1 MKFKELKK
9 SSLYQTSDFDDMEVM
24 ISVAR
29 NGKREYEP
37 LCFLGICPVEGNEF
51 VVVGGLTE
59 VQRMVE
65 NGEMEKPKGY
75 ITPEQ
80 TKGLIGD

>member
-1 MKFKELKK
+1 MTFSELKK
-9 SSLYQTSDFDDMEVM
+9 SSIYQTSDFDDMQVM

-37 LCFLGICPVEGNEF
+37 LCFLGICPVEGSEF
-51 VVVGGLTE
+51 VVIGGLTE

-65 NGEMEKPKGY
+65 TGEMEKPTGY

-80 TKGLIGD
+80 TKGILPE